1 MNIFSS
7 VFDLGATVVRDVF
20 PFFLIITPVIFFHEL
35 GHFAFARLFGVR
47 VETFSIGFGPAIV
60 SWMDRKGTKW
70 KISWIPLGGYVKFF
84 GDLDAASTPDH
95 EAAANM
101 TAQERAVAF
110 PFKPLYQRAL
120 IVAAGPIANFVLAI
134 AILTTFLLVFGETS
148 IPARI
153 AKVVPGMPAQA
164 AGFHVGDLIV
174 DVDGRHI
181 ASFEDVTAYVG
192 IRAGEPIVVTVDRGG
207 RLVPLHVTPRLTTVK
222 DDRLDEIEKVGQL
235 GVELGGRVDVVKY
248 GPLGAL
254 QEACHTT
261 WLIVQTTLD
270 VPARM
275 FMNSNVASQLHGPLG
290 IAKLSAQVAQ
300 ISLLSLIKFAA
311 FISVSIGLVNL
322 FPIPLLDGGHLLYY
336 GFEAV
341 LGRPLGA
348 RAQDVGFRLGLAV
361 MLGLMLLATWND
373 LVRLK
378 LF

>member
-1 MNIFSS
+1 MS
-7 VFDLGATVVRDVF
+7 VLLPVYDLGSWLVHYILPFVV
-20 PFFLIITPVIFFHEL
+20 IITPVVFFHEL
-35 GHFAFARLFGVR
+35 GHFGVARAFGVR
-47 VETFSIGFGPAIV
+47 VDTFSIGFGPAIV
-60 SWMDRKGTKW
+60 SWMDRKGTRW

-84 GDLDAASTPDH
+84 GDLDAASTPDRNAV
-95 EAAANM
+95 ENMNAA
-101 TAQERAVAF
+101 ERAVAF

-120 IVAAGPIANFVLAI
+120 IVAAGPIANFVLAV
-134 AILTTFLLVFGETS
+134 AILTIFLMSFGAVVAPALVSE
-148 IPARI
+148 
-153 AKVVPGMPAQA
+153 VVPGSAAQA
-164 AGFHVGDLIV
+164 AGIHVGDLIV
-174 DVDGRHI
+174 DIDGRHI
-181 ASFEDVTAYVG
+181 DSFDDVTAIVAM
-192 IRAGEPIVVTVDRGG
+192 RPGESLHVTVDRAGKPL
-207 RLVPLHVTPRLTTVK
+207 RLKVAPRLTTIK
-222 DDRLDEIEKVGQL
+222 DQFGETEKLGRLGIGAKPKLVH
-235 GVELGGRVDVVKY
+235 Y
-248 GPLGAL
+248 GPVGAF

-270 VPARM
+270 LRYRI
-275 FMNSNVASQLHGPLG
+275 FSSASAIGQLHGPLG

-300 ISLLSLIKFAA
+300 ISYLWLFKFAA

>member
-1 MNIFSS
+1 VNVFSP
-7 VFDLGATVVRDVF
+7 VFELAAAFVRNVL

-35 GHFAFARLFGVR
+35 GHFAVARFFGVR
-47 VETFSIGFGPAIV
+47 VETFSIGFGPAIT
-60 SWMDRKGTKW
+60 SWVDRKGTAW

-95 EAAANM
+95 EAAAQM
-101 TAQERAVAF
+101 TAQERSVAF

-120 IVAAGPIANFVLAI
+120 IVAAGPVANFVLAI
-134 AILTTFLLVFGETS
+134 SILTAFLWASGA
-148 IPARI
+148 IIAPARVTEI
-153 AKVVPGMPAQA
+153 VPGGAAQA
-164 AGFHVGDLIV
+164 AGFHVGDMIT
-174 DVDGRHI
+174 DINGRHI
-181 ASFEDVTAYVG
+181 DTFDDVTAIVAMRPG
-192 IRAGEPIVVTVDRGG
+192 EPLSVTVARAGRP
-207 RLVPLHVTPRLTTVK
+207 LLLHVTPRLTVIK
-222 DDRLDEIEKVGQL
+222 DQFGETENLGRLGIGAKPEWVH
-235 GVELGGRVDVVKY
+235 Y
-248 GPLGAL
+248 GPIGAI

-270 VPARM
+270 MPARM
-275 FMNSNVASQLHGPLG
+275 FKNSSAVSQLHGPLG

>member
-1 MNIFSS
+1 VNVFSP
-7 VFDLGATVVRDVF
+7 VYEFVAAFVRDVL

-35 GHFAFARLFGVR
+35 GHFAVARFFGVR
-47 VETFSIGFGPAIV
+47 VETFSIGFGPAIT
-60 SWMDRKGTKW
+60 SWVDRKGTAW

-95 EAAANM
+95 EAAAKM
-101 TAQERAVAF
+101 TAQERSVAF

-120 IVAAGPIANFVLAI
+120 IVAAGPAANFILAI
-134 AILTTFLLVFGETS
+134 AILASFLFFFGAAFA
-148 IPARI
+148 PAKI
-153 AKVVPGMPAQA
+153 TKVVPGMPASV
-164 AGFHVGDLIV
+164 AGFHVGDMIV

-181 ASFEDVTAYVG
+181 GSFDDLTAYVG
-192 IRAGEPIVVTVDRGG
+192 MRPGEAIAVTVDRAGKQVLL
-207 RLVPLHVTPRLTTVK
+207 RVTPRLVSVK
-222 DDRLDEIEKVGQL
+222 DPLGEIEKVGQL
-235 GVELGGRVDVVKY
+235 GIEGRSQPITY

-254 QEACHTT
+254 GEACHTT

-270 VPARM
+270 MPARM
-275 FMNSNVASQLHGPLG
+275 FMNTAAVSQLHGPLG

-311 FISVSIGLVNL
+311 FISISIGLVNL

>member
-1 MNIFSS
+1 MNIFSPVYDLVA
-7 VFDLGATVVRDVF
+7 VFVRDVL

-60 SWMDRKGTKW
+60 SWMDRKGTQW

-95 EAAANM
+95 EAAAKM
-101 TAQERAVAF
+101 TAQERSVAF

-120 IVAAGPIANFVLAI
+120 IVAAGPAANFVLAI
-134 AILTTFLLVFGETS
+134 GILTAFLWSSGAIVA
-148 IPARI
+148 PARVSE
-153 AKVVPGMPAQA
+153 VVPGSAAQA
-164 AGFHVGDLIV
+164 AGFHVGDTIV
-174 DVDGRHI
+174 DINGRHI
-181 ASFEDVTAYVG
+181 DTFDDVTAIVAM
-192 IRAGEPIVVTVDRGG
+192 RPGEPLNVTVVRSGQDF
-207 RLVPLHVTPRLTTVK
+207 LLHVTPRLTAIK
-222 DDRLDEIEKVGQL
+222 DQFGEIEKL
-235 GVELGGRVDVVKY
+235 GRLGIGARPVWVHY
-248 GPLGAL
+248 GPIGAL

-270 VPARM
+270 MPALM
-275 FMNSNVASQLHGPLG
+275 FANNAAVSQLHGPLG
-290 IAKLSAQVAQ
+290 IAKFSAQVAQ

-311 FISVSIGLVNL
+311 LISISIGLVNL

-361 MLGLMLLATWND
+361 ILGLVLLETWND
-373 LVRLK
+373 LK

>member
-1 MNIFSS
+1 VNVFSP
-7 VFDLGATVVRDVF
+7 VFEFAAAFVRDVL

-35 GHFAFARLFGVR
+35 GHFAVARFFGVR
-47 VETFSIGFGPAIV
+47 VETFSIGFGPAIT
-60 SWMDRKGTKW
+60 SWVDRKGTAW

-95 EAAANM
+95 EATAKM
-101 TAQERAVAF
+101 TAQERTVAF

-120 IVAAGPIANFVLAI
+120 IVAAGPVANFILAI
-134 AILTTFLLVFGETS
+134 GILTAFLWASGA
-148 IPARI
+148 IIAPARI
-153 AKVVPGMPAQA
+153 SEIVPGGAAQS
-164 AGFHVGDLIV
+164 AGFHVGDMIT
-174 DVDGRHI
+174 DINGRRI
-181 ASFEDVTAYVG
+181 DTFDDVTAIVAMRPG
-192 IRAGEPIVVTVDRGG
+192 EPLNVTVARAGKP
-207 RLVPLHVTPRLTTVK
+207 LLLHVTPRLTTIK
-222 DDRLDEIEKVGQL
+222 DQFGETESLGRLGIGAQPEWVH
-235 GVELGGRVDVVKY
+235 Y
-248 GPLGAL
+248 GPIGAL

-270 VPARM
+270 MPARM
-275 FMNSNVASQLHGPLG
+275 FTSSSAVSQLHGPLG

>member
-1 MNIFSS
+1 MN
-7 VFDLGATVVRDVF
+7 VFLPVYNAGTWVLHYVL
-20 PFFLIITPVIFFHEL
+20 PFILLVTPVVFFHEL
-35 GHFAFARLFGVR
+35 GHFSFARLFGVR

-60 SWMDRKGTKW
+60 SWLDKKGTRW

-84 GDLDAASTPDH
+84 GDLDAASTPDR
-95 EAAANM
+95 EATEKMSAA
-101 TAQERAVAF
+101 ERAVAF

-120 IVAAGPIANFVLAI
+120 IVAAGPAANFVLAI
-134 AILTTFLLVFGETS
+134 AILTTFLLIFGAVMA
-148 IPARI
+148 PANVSQI
-153 AKVVPGMPAQA
+153 MPGSPAEA
-164 AGFHVGDLIV
+164 AGFRVGDLIV
-174 DVDGRHI
+174 DINGRHI
-181 ASFEDVTAYVG
+181 DTFDDVTALVAM
-192 IRAGEPIVVTVDRGG
+192 RPGEPLNVTVDRAGKQV
-207 RLVPLHVTPRLTTVK
+207 LLHVTPKLTTIK
-222 DDRLDEIEKVGQL
+222 DQFGETEKLGRLGIGAKPKL
-235 GVELGGRVDVVKY
+235 VKY
-248 GPLGAL
+248 GPLGAF

-270 VPARM
+270 LRYRIFSA
-275 FMNSNVASQLHGPLG
+275 NSAAVSQLHGPLG

>member
-1 MNIFSS
+1 VNVFSP
-7 VFDLGATVVRDVF
+7 VYEFAAAFVRDVL

-35 GHFAFARLFGVR
+35 GHFAVARFFGVR
-47 VETFSIGFGPAIV
+47 VETFSIGFGPAIT
-60 SWMDRKGTKW
+60 SWVDRKGTAW

-95 EAAANM
+95 EATAKM
-101 TAQERAVAF
+101 TAQERSVAF

-120 IVAAGPIANFVLAI
+120 IVAAGPAANFILAI
-134 AILTTFLLVFGETS
+134 AILASFLFFFGAAFA
-148 IPARI
+148 PAKI
-153 AKVVPGMPAQA
+153 TKVVPGMPASV
-164 AGFHVGDLIV
+164 AGFHVGDMIV

-181 ASFEDVTAYVG
+181 GSFDDLTAYVG
-192 IRAGEPIVVTVDRGG
+192 MRPGEAIAVAVDRAGKQVLLR
-207 RLVPLHVTPRLTTVK
+207 VTPRLVSVK
-222 DDRLDEIEKVGQL
+222 DPLGEIEKVGQL
-235 GVELGGRVDVVKY
+235 GIEGRSQPITY

-254 QEACHTT
+254 GEACHTT

-270 VPARM
+270 MPARM
-275 FMNSNVASQLHGPLG
+275 FMNTAAVSQLHGPLG

-311 FISVSIGLVNL
+311 FISISIGLVNL

>member
-1 MNIFSS
+1 VNVFSP
-7 VFDLGATVVRDVF
+7 VYEFCAAFVRDVL

-35 GHFAFARLFGVR
+35 GHFAVARFFGVR
-47 VETFSIGFGPAIV
+47 VETFSIGFGPAIT
-60 SWMDRKGTKW
+60 SWVDRKGTAW

-95 EAAANM
+95 EATAKM
-101 TAQERAVAF
+101 TEQERSVAF

-120 IVAAGPIANFVLAI
+120 IVAAGPVANFILAI
-134 AILTTFLLVFGETS
+134 GILTAFLWASGAIFV
-148 IPARI
+148 PARI
-153 AKVVPGMPAQA
+153 SQVVPGSPAQA
-164 AGFHVGDLIV
+164 AGFHVGDTIV
-174 DVDGRHI
+174 DINGRHVASNDDVI
-181 ASFEDVTAYVG
+181 ATISM
-192 IRAGEPIVVTVDRGG
+192 RPGEPLNVTVDRAG
-207 RLVPLHVTPRLTTVK
+207 RPLVIHVTPRLVVIK
-222 DDRLDEIEKVGQL
+222 DQFGETEKLGQI
-235 GVELGGRVDVVKY
+235 GILGGKPEWVHY
-248 GPLGAL
+248 GPIGAV

-261 WLIVQTTLD
+261 WLIVQSTLD
-270 VPARM
+270 MRTRLFTSASM
-275 FMNSNVASQLHGPLG
+275 ASQLHGPLG

-300 ISLLSLIKFAA
+300 ISPLSLIKFAA
-311 FISVSIGLVNL
+311 FISISIGLVNL